1 MQVLLMTCGS
11 WYLPKAAK
19 AFEQRGALAGLW
31 ISDKNSMGI
40 AQDKYRRC
48 WPYHLLMKPF
58 YHCAPQIWRER
69 AFYGFFPIWKHWL
82 RRQKWPEANVVQTI
96 MGYATEPFDAAEKI
110 GALKVID
117 CPNSHPTTY
126 FGFWQRECDI
136 WCAGEKVPIPR
147 WMYARMNRELE
158 RADLILCPSAF
169 VRDTMLQNGISAE
182 KCFVNPF
189 GVDTTIFKP
198 REQMPAKPRF
208 ICVGTICVRK
218 GHQYLFRAFEIVK
231 RQLPEAEL
239 VCVGDYKCDF
249 RKEKPKWAGTFT
261 YHPHLQHKEL
271 AALLKTGT
279 AFVFPSQE
287 EGFARV
293 FSEAMAVGLPVIASH
308 ESGATTLVK
317 DGLEGFIVRGRDPKH
332 IAEAMIKAASDPAL
346 NQKMSEAAHQKG
358 AVRNTWQDY
367 GDRLLAEYERRQH

>member
-1 MQVLLMTCGS
+1 M
-11 WYLPKAAK
+11 
-19 AFEQRGALAGLW
+19 
-31 ISDKNSMGI
+31 
-40 AQDKYRRC
+40 
-48 WPYHLLMKPF
+48 
-58 YHCAPQIWRER
+58 
-69 AFYGFFPIWKHWL
+69 
-82 RRQKWPEANVVQTI
+82 VQTI